1 LAQDLPQRGDEET
14 PNAPKIMKKILIVE
28 DDQNIAKSLFIR
40 PKNAGAAAFF
50 QKPHEWE
57 ITPPKIHRVTQTNQI

>member
-1 LAQDLPQRGDEET
+1 
-14 PNAPKIMKKILIVE
+14 MKKILIVE
-28 DDQNIAKSLFIR
+28 DDHDNAKALSIR

-57 ITPPKIHRVTQTNQI
+57 ITPPKIRRVTPSQSNLISIKTYEQNQ